1 MSGLFLHSSNRLEVL
16 AGELAKVLHTPLSSP
31 LAPEIIAVQ
40 SKGMERWLSLQLA
53 TIDGIWANYR
63 FPFPTALIREL
74 LASLLGSVAESPLL
88 VPENLAWRLM
98 EILPAKLSTPTYQQ
112 LAPYLHDHS
121 GDDLRLWQLCGRI
134 AETFD
139 QYLVYR
145 HPLLNDWEE
154 GRRQHLGPHEEWQAD
169 LWRSLVSGADA
180 PLHRAKLTGLFRAQ
194 LARDPELL
202 RPLLPERI
210 TLFGVST
217 LPPLHLELLD
227 AIAALIPVHLF
238 FLNPCE
244 GYWLEIRS
252 PREAARLLRRAADQ
266 GLDAEEV
273 YIEAGHPLLASLGRS
288 GRNFLSRL
296 LDLNG
301 VDNSVFVPASGEG
314 LLAALQRDILGT
326 DWPLDWPPPTKHLL
340 TTDDHS
346 LQIHACH
353 GPLREV
359 EVLHDLLLTAFSEIP
374 DLTPRDVLVMAP
386 DIEIYAPYID
396 AVFSRA
402 GRERTAGAL
411 PYTIADRGQ
420 RSSGELLIAF
430 ERLCALPGSRCG
442 AAELLDL
449 LQLAPVARRF
459 GLGPGDGEIVRR
471 WIEEVRIRWGLDA
484 DFRAAEGLPANPAC
498 TWQAGLDRLLL
509 GLALPERGE
518 LFAGILP
525 AAGGEGSSALLLG
538 ALCDFIAALRRWIDL
553 SRSVQTP
560 QAWSTALIDLLDTF
574 CDAGEESD
582 AGLRLRRLCSNL
594 AEESSLGAFSGTV
607 SFAVIRSRLT
617 TGLAERSTHGFLS
630 GPITF
635 CTLQPMRSVPF
646 RVIALIGMNDG
657 DFPRSSHP
665 TGFDLMPQKP
675 QPCDPSRRDEDRY
688 LFLEALLSAR
698 QRLLITWQG
707 EDPRD
712 GSKSPP
718 SVVVGELL
726 DAIEASF
733 CLAPP
738 DSLPPFQGE
747 GRGGDGVDLSRDEPH
762 PPPHLPL
769 ERGGII
775 KSNGAGSVRE
785 QIVTRHRLQPFSPIY
800 FSGAGALRSY
810 DPLWHA
816 AVAARLTEGE
826 REMLP
831 LFAQPLPPLDPPLT
845 TLTLDELERFLKNP
859 AKFFLQ
865 LRLQLRLITP
875 TEALSE
881 REPFLLDGLER
892 YHLGQPLASRLLTG
906 SDAAKEEERASAA
919 GLLPAGVIG
928 SSSWRT
934 LLGRVQAFTDTV
946 RAESP
951 AGAQRVEIELICAG
965 LHLSGEIETVGVDS
979 ALFWRYASL
988 KGKDRLAGWL
998 RHLALNA
1005 SGRALAT
1012 TIIGNDG
1019 TMTLAPLPM
1028 AAAQDCLD
1036 ELVTLYRQGWQRP
1049 LPFFPQ
1055 SAYAYAAALEKTGDA
1070 LKAQAAALKV
1080 WTQDEFSPVPGEE
1093 DDPYYRLCFPDDP
1106 LADEFTLLAQEIFN
1120 PLLAA
1125 AAGREG
1131 DA

>member
-16 AGELAKVLHTPLSSP
+16 AFELAKVLHTPLSSP
-31 LAPEIIAVQ
+31 LATEVIAVQ

-53 TIDGIWANYR
+53 TIDSIWANYR

-74 LASLLGSVAESPLL
+74 LASLLGPVAESPLL

-98 EILPAKLSTPTYQQ
+98 EILPAKLATPTYQQ

-121 GDDLRLWQLCGRI
+121 GGDLRLWQLCGRI

-145 HPLLNDWEE
+145 HPLINAWEE
-154 GRRQHLGPHEEWQAD
+154 GRLQHLGPHEEWQAD
-169 LWRSLVSGADA
+169 LWRTLVSGVDA
-180 PLHRAKLTGLFRAQ
+180 PLHRAKLTELFRAR
-194 LARDPELL
+194 LASDPATLL
-202 RPLLPERI
+202 PLLPERI

-227 AIAALIPVHLF
+227 AISALIPVHLF

-301 VDNSVFVPASGEG
+301 VDNSVFVPASGAG
-314 LLAALQRDILGT
+314 LLATLQRDILGT
-326 DWPLDWPPPTKHLL
+326 DWPLDWPPPQKNLL
-340 TTDDHS
+340 AADDNS
-346 LQIHACH
+346 LQIHTCH

-359 EVLHDLLLTAFSEIP
+359 EVLHDLLLPAFSEVP
-374 DLTPRDVLVMAP
+374 DLTPRDGLVMAP
-386 DIEIYAPYID
+386 DIELYAPYID

-402 GRERTAGAL
+402 GRARTAGAL

-420 RSSGELLIAF
+420 KSSGELFIAF

-459 GLGPGDGEIVRR
+459 GLSPGDGEVVRR

-484 DFRAAEGLPANPAC
+484 DFRAEEGLPANPAC

-509 GLALPERGE
+509 GIALPEHGE

-525 AAGGEGSSALLLG
+525 ATGGEGSNAIILG

-553 SRSVQTP
+553 SRTQQTP
-560 QAWSTALIDLLDTF
+560 QAWSNRLTALLDDF
-574 CDAGEESD
+574 FDAGEESD
-582 AGLRLRRLCSNL
+582 AFLRLRRLCSSL
-594 AEESSLGAFSGTV
+594 AEEAHLGAFSGTV

-617 TGLAERSTHGFLS
+617 IGLAERSTHGFLS

-646 RVIALIGMNDG
+646 RVIALIGMNDN

-698 QRLLITWQG
+698 QRMLITWQG

-718 SVVVGELL
+718 AVVVGELL

-733 CLAPP
+733 VRA
-738 DSLPPFQGE
+738 
-747 GRGGDGVDLSRDEPH
+747 DGS
-762 PPPHLPL
+762 
-769 ERGGII
+769 
-775 KSNGAGSVRE
+775 SVRE
-785 QIVTRHRLQPFSPIY
+785 QIVTRHRLQPFSPVY
-800 FSGAGALRSY
+800 FAAEGPLRSY

-816 AVAARLTEGE
+816 AVSARLTQGE
-826 REMLP
+826 VEMLP
-831 LFAQPLPPLDPPLT
+831 LFSVPLPPVDPPLT
-845 TLTLDELERFLKNP
+845 TVTLDELERFLKNP
-859 AKFFLQ
+859 ARFFLQ
-865 LRLQLRLITP
+865 QRLQLRLITP

-881 REPFLLDGLER
+881 REPFLLDGLEH
-892 YHLGQPLASRLLTG
+892 YHLGQPLASRLLAG
-906 SDAAKEEERASAA
+906 SAAAKEEERAIAA
-919 GLLPAGVIG
+919 GLLPAGEIG
-928 SSSWRT
+928 NSSWRT
-934 LLGRVQAFTDTV
+934 LLGRVQAFTETV
-946 RAESP
+946 RAEAP

-965 LHLSGEIETVGVDS
+965 LCLSGEIETVGADS

-1005 SGRALAT
+1005 AGRALAT

-1019 TMTLAPLPM
+1019 AMTLAPLTM
-1028 AAAQDCLD
+1028 VEAQDCLD

-1070 LKAQAAALKV
+1070 FKAQAAAAKV
-1080 WTQDEFSPVPGEE
+1080 WKEDEFNPVRGEE

-1106 LADEFTLLAQEIFN
+1106 LADEFTTLAQEVFN

-1125 AAGREG
+1125 AAEEEG
-1131 DA
+1131 DEE

>member
-16 AGELAKVLHTPLSSP
+16 AFELAKVLHTPLSSP
-31 LAPEIIAVQ
+31 LATEVIAVQ

-74 LASLLGSVAESPLL
+74 LASLLGPVAESPLL
-88 VPENLAWRLM
+88 VPENLTWRLM
-98 EILPAKLSTPTYQQ
+98 EILPAKLATPSYQQ
-112 LAPYLHDHS
+112 LAPYLHDHT

-145 HPLLNDWEE
+145 HPLINAWEE
-154 GRRQHLGPHEEWQAD
+154 GRLLHLGPHEEWQAD
-169 LWRSLVSGADA
+169 LWRTLVSGTDA
-180 PLHRAKLTGLFRAQ
+180 PLHRAKLTELFRAK
-194 LARDPELL
+194 LASDPATLL
-202 RPLLPERI
+202 PLLPERI

-227 AIAALIPVHLF
+227 AISALIPVHFF

-273 YIEAGHPLLASLGRS
+273 YIEAGHPLLSSLGRS

-301 VDNSVFVPASGEG
+301 VDNSVFVPASGAG
-314 LLAALQRDILGT
+314 LLPALQRDILGT
-326 DWPLDWPPPTKHLL
+326 NWPLDWPPPSKHLL
-340 TTDDHS
+340 AADDHT

-353 GPLREV
+353 GTLREV
-359 EVLHDLLLTAFSEIP
+359 EVLHDLLLTAFREIP

-402 GRERTAGAL
+402 GRERTAGIL
-411 PYTIADRGQ
+411 PYTIADRGLG
-420 RSSGELLIAF
+420 RSGELLIAF

-459 GLGPGDGEIVRR
+459 GLSPGDGEVVRR
-471 WIEEVRIRWGLDA
+471 WIQEVRIRWGLDA
-484 DFRAAEGLPANPAC
+484 DFRAKEGLPANPAC

-509 GLALPERGE
+509 GIALPEHGE
-518 LFAGILP
+518 LFSGILP
-525 AAGGEGSSALLLG
+525 ATGGEGSSGTILG

-553 SRSVQTP
+553 SRTEQTP
-560 QAWSTALIDLLDTF
+560 QVWSNRLTALLDDF
-574 CDAGEESD
+574 FDAGEESD
-582 AGLRLRRLCSNL
+582 AFLRLRRLCSNCS
-594 AEESSLGAFSGTV
+594 EEASLGAFSGAV

-617 TGLAERSTHGFLS
+617 VGLAERSTHGFLS

-665 TGFDLMPQKP
+665 TGFDLMTQKP

-726 DAIEASF
+726 DALEASF
-733 CLAPP
+733 VLAPP
-738 DSLPPFQGE
+738 PLTGGGRGVGEDSTEALRRHLPPLPSPPPQG
-747 GRGGDGVDLSRDEPH
+747 GRGL
-762 PPPHLPL
+762 
-769 ERGGII
+769 
-775 KSNGAGSVRE
+775 NNSVRDH
-785 QIVTRHRLQPFSPIY
+785 IVTHHRLQPFSPVY
-800 FSGAGALRSY
+800 FSADGALRSY

-816 AVAARLTEGE
+816 AVSARLTQGE
-826 REMLP
+826 VEMLP
-831 LFAQPLPPLDPPLT
+831 LFSVPLPPIDPPLT
-845 TLTLDELERFLKNP
+845 TVTLDELERFLKNP

-865 LRLQLRLITP
+865 QRLQLRLITP

-892 YHLGQPLASRLLTG
+892 YHLGQPLASRLLAG
-906 SDAAKEEERASAA
+906 NSAAKEEERAIAA
-919 GLLPAGVIG
+919 GLLPAGAIG

-934 LLGRVQAFTDTV
+934 LLGRVQAFTDVV
-946 RAESP
+946 RSGQP
-951 AGAQRVEIELICAG
+951 AGAQRVEIKLICAG
-965 LHLSGEIETVGVDS
+965 LCLSGEIETVGTDS

-1005 SGRALAT
+1005 AGRALAT

-1019 TMTLAPLPM
+1019 AMTLAPLTM
-1028 AAAQDCLD
+1028 AEAQDSLD

-1070 LKAQAAALKV
+1070 LKAQAAAAKV
-1080 WTQDEFSPVPGEE
+1080 WKQDEFSPLPGEE
-1093 DDPYYRLCFPDDP
+1093 DDPYYRLCFPADP
-1106 LADEFTLLAQEIFN
+1106 LADDFTLLAQEVFN

-1131 DA
+1131 DEA

>member
-74 LASLLGSVAESPLL
+74 LASLLGPVAESPLL
-88 VPENLAWRLM
+88 VPENLTWRLM
-98 EILPAKLSTPTYQQ
+98 EILPAKLATPTYQQ

-121 GDDLRLWQLCGRI
+121 NDDLRLWQLCGRI

-145 HPLLNDWEE
+145 HPLINAWEE
-154 GRRQHLGPHEEWQAD
+154 GRRLHLGPHEEWQAD
-169 LWRSLVSGADA
+169 LWRTLVSGADA
-180 PLHRAKLTGLFRAQ
+180 PLHRAKLTDLFRAK
-194 LARDPELL
+194 LASDPATLL
-202 RPLLPERI
+202 PLLPERI

-252 PREAARLLRRAADQ
+252 PREAARLLRRAADK

-326 DWPLDWPPPTKHLL
+326 DWPLDWPPATKQCVAA
-340 TTDDHS
+340 DDHS

-353 GPLREV
+353 GTLREV
-359 EVLHDLLLTAFSEIP
+359 EVLHDLLLTAFREIP

-402 GRERTAGAL
+402 GRERTASIL

-430 ERLCALPGSRCG
+430 ERLCSLPGSRCG

-449 LQLAPVARRF
+449 LQLAPVARHF
-459 GLGPGDGEIVRR
+459 GLSPGDGEVVRR

-509 GLALPERGE
+509 GIALPDHGE
-518 LFAGILP
+518 LFCGILP
-525 AAGGEGSSALLLG
+525 ATGGEGSNGLILG
-538 ALCDFIAALRRWIDL
+538 ALCDYIAALRRWIDL
-553 SRSVQTP
+553 SRTEQTP
-560 QAWSTALIDLLDTF
+560 QAWCVALIDLLDTF
-574 CDAGEESD
+574 FDPGEESD
-582 AGLRLRRLCSNL
+582 ACLRLRRLCSSL
-594 AEESSLGAFSGTV
+594 AEEASLGAFSGTV

-665 TGFDLMPQKP
+665 TGFDLMPRKP

-733 CLAPP
+733 SS
-738 DSLPPFQGE
+738 DS
-747 GRGGDGVDLSRDEPH
+747 
-762 PPPHLPL
+762 
-769 ERGGII
+769 
-775 KSNGAGSVRE
+775 GSVRDH
-785 QIVTRHRLQPFSPIY
+785 IVTRHRLQPFSPVY
-800 FSGAGALRSY
+800 FAAEGPLRSY

-816 AVAARLTEGE
+816 AVSARLTQGE
-826 REMLP
+826 VEMLP
-831 LFAQPLPPLDPPLT
+831 LFSVPLPPVDPPLT
-845 TLTLDELERFLKNP
+845 TVTLDELERFLKNP

-865 LRLQLRLITP
+865 QRLQLRLITP

-892 YHLGQPLASRLLTG
+892 YHLGQPLASRLLAG
-906 SDAAKEEERASAA
+906 SDAAHEEERACAA
-919 GLLPAGVIG
+919 GLLPAGAIG

-934 LLGRVQAFTDTV
+934 LLGRVQAFTDVV
-946 RAESP
+946 RSGQPE
-951 AGAQRVEIELICAG
+951 GAQRVEIELICAG
-965 LHLSGEIETVGVDS
+965 LCLSGEIETVGVDS

-1005 SGRALAT
+1005 AGQALAT
-1012 TIIGNDG
+1012 TVIGNDG
-1019 TMTLAPLPM
+1019 AMTLAPLTM
-1028 AAAQDCLD
+1028 ATAQDCLD

-1055 SAYAYAAALEKTGDA
+1055 SAYAYAAALKKSDDA
-1070 LKAQAAALKV
+1070 LKAQAAAAKV
-1080 WTQDEFSPVPGEE
+1080 WTHDEFNPAGGEE
-1093 DDPYYRLCFPDDP
+1093 DDPYYRLCFPVAP
-1106 LADEFTLLAQEIFN
+1106 LEGEFTLLAQEVFN

-1125 AAGREG
+1125 AAGEEG

>member
-74 LASLLGSVAESPLL
+74 LASLLGPVAESPLL

-98 EILPAKLSTPTYQQ
+98 EILPAKLATPTYQQ

-121 GDDLRLWQLCGRI
+121 NDDLRLWQLCGRI

-145 HPLLNDWEE
+145 HPLINAWEE
-154 GRRQHLGPHEEWQAD
+154 GRRLHLGPHEEWQAD
-169 LWRSLVSGADA
+169 LWRTLVSGADA
-180 PLHRAKLTGLFRAQ
+180 PLHRAKLTELFRTK
-194 LARDPELL
+194 LASDPATLL
-202 RPLLPERI
+202 PLLPERI

-227 AIAALIPVHLF
+227 AISTLIPVHLF

-266 GLDAEEV
+266 GLDAESV

-301 VDNSVFVPASGEG
+301 VDNSVFVPTSGEE
-314 LLAALQRDILGT
+314 LLAALQRDILGI
-326 DWPLDWPPPTKHLL
+326 DWPLDWPPQQKHLL
-340 TTDDHS
+340 AADDNS

-359 EVLHDLLLTAFSEIP
+359 EVLHDLLLTAFREIP

-402 GRERTAGAL
+402 GRERTAGTL

-459 GLGPGDGEIVRR
+459 GLSPGDGEVVRR
-471 WIEEVRIRWGLDA
+471 WIEEVRIRWGLAA
-484 DFRAAEGLPANPAC
+484 DFRAEEGLPANPAC

-509 GLALPERGE
+509 GIALPEQGE

-525 AAGGEGSSALLLG
+525 ASGGEGSNGVILG
-538 ALCDFIAALRRWIDL
+538 ALCDFIASLRRWIDL
-553 SRSVQTP
+553 SRTEQTP
-560 QAWSTALIDLLDTF
+560 QAWSHRLTSLLDDF
-574 CDAGEESD
+574 FDAGEESD
-582 AGLRLRRLCSNL
+582 AFLRLRRLCASL
-594 AEESSLGAFSGTV
+594 AEEASLGAFSGAV

-617 TGLAERSTHGFLS
+617 IGLAERSTHGFLS

-665 TGFDLMPQKP
+665 TGFDLMPRKP

-733 CLAPP
+733 SCN
-738 DSLPPFQGE
+738 SG
-747 GRGGDGVDLSRDEPH
+747 SIRDY
-762 PPPHLPL
+762 
-769 ERGGII
+769 
-775 KSNGAGSVRE
+775 
-785 QIVTRHRLQPFSPIY
+785 IVTRHRLQPFSPVY
-800 FSGAGALRSY
+800 FAADGPLRSY

-816 AVAARLTEGE
+816 AVSAHLTQGE
-826 REMLP
+826 VEMLP
-831 LFAQPLPPLDPPLT
+831 LFAHPLPPLDPPLT
-845 TLTLDELERFLKNP
+845 TVTLDELERFLRNP

-865 LRLQLRLITP
+865 QRLQLRLITP

-892 YHLGQPLASRLLTG
+892 YHLGQPLASRLLAG

-919 GLLPAGVIG
+919 GLLPAGAIG

-946 RAESP
+946 RAASP
-951 AGAQRVEIELICAG
+951 AGAERVEIELICAG
-965 LHLSGEIETVGVDS
+965 LCLSGEIETVGADS
-979 ALFWRYASL
+979 ALFWRYARL

-1005 SGRALAT
+1005 AGRALAT
-1012 TIIGNDG
+1012 TVIGNDG
-1019 TMTLAPLPM
+1019 AMTLAPLPM
-1028 AAAQDCLD
+1028 AEAQDCLD

-1055 SAYAYAAALEKTGDA
+1055 SAYAYAEALEKSGDA
-1070 LKAQAAALKV
+1070 LKAQAAANKV
-1080 WTQDEFSPVPGEE
+1080 WKQDEFNPAGGEE
-1093 DDPYYRLCFPDDP
+1093 DDPCYRLCFPDDP
-1106 LADEFTLLAQEIFN
+1106 LAGEFTLLAQEIFN

-1125 AAGREG
+1125 AVGREG
-1131 DA
+1131 DEE

>member
-16 AGELAKVLHTPLSSP
+16 ASELAKVLHTPLSSP
-31 LAPEIIAVQ
+31 LATEVIAVQ

-74 LASLLGSVAESPLL
+74 LASLLGPTAESPLL
-88 VPENLAWRLM
+88 VPENLTWRLM
-98 EILPAKLSTPTYQQ
+98 EILPAKLANPTYQH
-112 LAPYLHDHS
+112 LAPYLHDHV

-134 AETFD
+134 ADTFD

-145 HPLLNDWEE
+145 HQLINDWEE

-169 LWRSLVSGADA
+169 LWRTLVSGADA
-180 PLHRAKLTGLFRAQ
+180 PLHRAKLTELFRAK
-194 LARDPELL
+194 LSSDPATLL
-202 RPLLPERI
+202 PLLPERI

-227 AIAALIPVHLF
+227 AISALIPVHLF

-252 PREAARLLRRAADQ
+252 PREAARLLRRAAEK

-273 YIEAGHPLLASLGRS
+273 YIEAGHPLLSSLGRS

-301 VDNSVFVPASGEG
+301 VDNSVFVPANGEG
-314 LLAALQRDILGT
+314 LLPTLQRDILGT
-326 DWPLDWPPPTKHLL
+326 DWPLDWPPPEKHLL
-340 TTDDHS
+340 TADDNS
-346 LQIHACH
+346 LKIHACH
-353 GPLREV
+353 GTLREV
-359 EVLHDLLLTAFSEIP
+359 EVLHDLLLTAFREIP
-374 DLTPRDVLVMAP
+374 DLAPRDVLVMAP

-402 GRERTAGAL
+402 GRERTAGTL

-430 ERLCALPGSRCG
+430 ERLCSLPGSRCG

-459 GLGPGDGEIVRR
+459 GLSPGDGEVVRR

-484 DFRAAEGLPANPAC
+484 DFRAEEGLPANPAC

-509 GLALPERGE
+509 GIALPEHGE
-518 LFAGILP
+518 LFGSILP
-525 AAGGEGSSALLLG
+525 ATGGEGSNGLILG

-553 SRSVQTP
+553 SRTQQTP
-560 QAWSTALIDLLDTF
+560 QAWSTALTALLDDF
-574 CDAGEESD
+574 FDAGEESD
-582 AGLRLRRLCSNL
+582 AFLRLRRLCTSL
-594 AEESSLGAFSGTV
+594 AEEASAGAFSGAV

-617 TGLAERSTHGFLS
+617 VGLAERSTHGFLS
-630 GPITF
+630 GPVTF

-646 RVIALIGMNDG
+646 RVIALIGMNDNN
-657 DFPRSSHP
+657 FPRSSHP
-665 TGFDLMPQKP
+665 TGFDLMIQKP

-698 QRLLITWQG
+698 QRMLITWQG

-726 DAIEASF
+726 DAIDASF
-733 CLAPP
+733 CL
-738 DSLPPFQGE
+738 E
-747 GRGGDGVDLSRDEPH
+747 DGNNVRD
-762 PPPHLPL
+762 
-769 ERGGII
+769 
-775 KSNGAGSVRE
+775 
-785 QIVTRHRLQPFSPIY
+785 QIVTRHRLQPFSPVY
-800 FSGAGALRSY
+800 FSATGSLRSY

-816 AVAARLTEGE
+816 AVSARLTQGE
-826 REMLP
+826 VEMLP

-845 TLTLDELERFLKNP
+845 TVTLDELERFLKNP

-865 LRLQLRLITP
+865 QRLQLRLITP

-892 YHLGQPLASRLLTG
+892 YHLGQPLASRLLAG
-906 SDAAKEEERASAA
+906 NSAGREEERAIAA
-919 GLLPAGVIG
+919 GLLPVGAIG

-934 LLGRVQAFTDTV
+934 LLGRIQAFTDVV
-946 RAESP
+946 RSGQP
-951 AGAQRVEIELICAG
+951 KGAQRVEIKLICAG
-965 LHLSGEIETVGVDS
+965 LCLNGEIETVGTDS

-1005 SGRALAT
+1005 AGRALAT

-1019 TMTLAPLPM
+1019 AMTLAPLPM
-1028 AAAQDCLD
+1028 AAAKDCLD

-1055 SAYAYAAALEKTGDA
+1055 SAYAYAAALEKTGDV
-1070 LKAQAAALKV
+1070 LKAQAAAAKV
-1080 WTQDEFSPVPGEE
+1080 WKQAEFSPLPGEE
-1093 DDPYYRLCFPDDP
+1093 DDPYYRLCFPVDP
-1106 LADEFTLLAQEIFN
+1106 LADEFTLLALEIFH
-1120 PLLAA
+1120 PLLV
-1125 AAGREG
+1125 AAGQEG
-1131 DA
+1131 DEE

>member
-16 AGELAKVLHTPLSSP
+16 ASELAKVLHTPLSSP

-74 LASLLGSVAESPLL
+74 LASLLGPVLESPLL

-98 EILPAKLSTPTYQQ
+98 EILPAKLSTPTYQH

-121 GDDLRLWQLCGRI
+121 DDDLRLWQLCGRI
-134 AETFD
+134 AGIFD

-169 LWRSLVSGADA
+169 LWLTLVSGADA
-180 PLHRAKLTGLFRAQ
+180 PLHRAKLTGLFRTQ

-266 GLDAEEV
+266 GLDAAEV

-301 VDNSVFVPASGEG
+301 NDDSAFVETTGEG
-314 LLAALQRDILGT
+314 LLAALQRDILGRN
-326 DWPLDWPPPTKHLL
+326 WPLDWPPPEKHLV
-340 TTDDHS
+340 TADDHS

-353 GPLREV
+353 GTLREV
-359 EVLHDLLLTAFSEIP
+359 EVLHDLLLTAFREIP

-402 GRERTAGAL
+402 GRERTTAAL

-459 GLGPGDGEIVRR
+459 GLGAGDGEIVRR

-509 GLALPERGE
+509 GIALPDHGE
-518 LFAGILP
+518 LFSGILP
-525 AAGGEGSSALLLG
+525 ASGGEGSNALILG

-553 SRSVQTP
+553 SRGVKTP
-560 QAWSTALIDLLDTF
+560 EAWSVSLIDLLDSF

-582 AGLRLRRLCSNL
+582 AGLRLRRLCVSL
-594 AEESSLGAFSGTV
+594 GEEASLGAFSGAV
-607 SFAVIRSRLT
+607 SFAVIRSRLAIC
-617 TGLAERSTHGFLS
+617 LAKRSTHGFLS

-646 RVIALIGMNDG
+646 RVIALIGLNDG
-657 DFPRSSHP
+657 DFPRSSHL
-665 TGFDLMPQKP
+665 TGFDLMSQKP

-733 CLAPP
+733 YLSPP
-738 DSLPPFQGE
+738 PLTGGGRGVGE
-747 GRGGDGVDLSRDEPH
+747 GAKVAATGKH
-762 PPPHLPL
+762 PPLPDPPPQ
-769 ERGGII
+769 GG
-775 KSNGAGSVRE
+775 RE
-785 QIVTRHRLQPFSPIY
+785 INTCIRDHIVTRHRLQPFSPVY

-816 AVAARLTEGE
+816 AVAARLAQGA
-826 REMLP
+826 REKIP

-845 TLTLDELERFLKNP
+845 TVTLDELERFLRNP

-865 LRLQLRLITP
+865 SRLQLRLITP

-892 YHLGQPLASRLLTG
+892 YHLGQPLASRLLAG
-906 SDAAKEEERASAA
+906 SDAISEEERASAA
-919 GLLPAGVIG
+919 GLLPDGEIG

-934 LLGRVQAFTDTV
+934 LLGRVQAFTTLV
-946 RAESP
+946 RSASP
-951 AGAQRVEIELICAG
+951 EGAQRIEFELICSG
-965 LHLSGEIETVGVDS
+965 LCLSGEIETVGVDA

-1005 SGRALAT
+1005 AGRALAT

-1019 TMTLAPLPM
+1019 VITLAPLPM

-1055 SAYAYAAALEKTGDA
+1055 SAYAYAASLQKTGDA
-1070 LKAQAAALKV
+1070 LKAQAAAAKV
-1080 WTQDEFSPVPGEE
+1080 WKQEEFSPVPGEE
-1093 DDPYYRLCFPDDP
+1093 DDPYYRLCFPADP
-1106 LADEFTLLAQEIFN
+1106 LADDFTLLAQEIFN

-1131 DA
+1131 DEE

>member
-53 TIDGIWANYR
+53 THDGIWANYR

-74 LASLLGSVAESPLL
+74 LASLLGQVAESPLL

-98 EILPAKLSTPTYQQ
+98 EILPAKLATPTYQQ

-169 LWRSLVSGADA
+169 LWRTLVSGADA

-194 LARDPELL
+194 LARDPQLL
-202 RPLLPERI
+202 RHLLPERI

-296 LDLNG
+296 LDLNAN
-301 VDNSVFVPASGEG
+301 DDSAFVEAAGAG
-314 LLAALQRDILGT
+314 LLPTLQRDILGRN
-326 DWPLDWPPPTKHLL
+326 WPLDWPPREKHVVAP
-340 TTDDHS
+340 DDHS
-346 LQIHACH
+346 LRIHACH
-353 GPLREV
+353 GTLREV

-402 GRERTAGAL
+402 GRERTAAAL

-459 GLGPGDGEIVRR
+459 GLSAGDGEIVRR

-509 GLALPERGE
+509 GIALPERGE
-518 LFAGILP
+518 LFSGILP
-525 AAGGEGSSALLLG
+525 AAGGEGSNALLLG

-560 QAWSTALIDLLDTF
+560 QAWSVALIDLLDTF
-574 CDAGEESD
+574 CDAGEEND
-582 AGLRLRRLCSNL
+582 AGLRLRRLCSSL
-594 AEESSLGAFSGTV
+594 GEEASLGAFSGAV

-617 TGLAERSTHGFLS
+617 VGLAERSTHGFLS

-665 TGFDLMPQKP
+665 TGFDLMPLKA

-733 CLAPP
+733 SLA
-738 DSLPPFQGE
+738 LPQDFTPSPLMGE
-747 GRGGDGVDLSRDEPH
+747 GRGEGERVGVDL
-762 PPPHLPL
+762 PPLPSPL
-769 ERGGII
+769 PRGERGLLDH
-775 KSNGAGSVRE
+775 
-785 QIVTRHRLQPFSPIY
+785 IVTRHRLQPFSPAY

-816 AVAARLTEGE
+816 AVAARLTQGE

-845 TLTLDELERFLKNP
+845 TVTLDELERFLRNP
-859 AKFFLQ
+859 ARFFLQ
-865 LRLQLRLITP
+865 SRLQLRLITP

-892 YHLGQPLASRLLTG
+892 YHLGQPLASRLLAG
-906 SDAAKEEERASAA
+906 SDAASEEARASAA
-919 GLLPAGVIG
+919 GLLPAGEIG
-928 SSSWRT
+928 SSSWRS

-946 RAESP
+946 RSASP
-951 AGAQRVEIELICAG
+951 DGAQRVEIELICAG
-965 LHLSGEIETVGVDS
+965 LCLSGEIETVGSDS

-1019 TMTLAPLPM
+1019 AMTLAPLSM

-1055 SAYAYAAALEKTGDA
+1055 SAYAYAEALHRTNDA
-1070 LKAQAAALKV
+1070 LKAQAAAAKI
-1080 WTQDEFSPVPGEE
+1080 WQQDEFSPVPGEE

-1106 LADEFTLLAQEIFN
+1106 LAGEFTILAQEIFN

-1125 AAGREG
+1125 AAGEEG

>member
-16 AGELAKVLHTPLSSP
+16 ASELAKVLHTPLSSP

-74 LASLLGSVAESPLL
+74 LASLLGPTAESPLL
-88 VPENLAWRLM
+88 VPENLNWRLM
-98 EILPAKLSTPTYQQ
+98 EILPAKLANPTYQH
-112 LAPYLHDHS
+112 LAPYLHDHEQ
-121 GDDLRLWQLCGRI
+121 DDLRLWQLCGRI
-134 AETFD
+134 ADTFD

-145 HPLLNDWEE
+145 HQLINDWEE
-154 GRRQHLGPHEEWQAD
+154 GRLQHLGPHEEWQAD
-169 LWRSLVSGADA
+169 LWRTLVSGVDA
-180 PLHRAKLTGLFRAQ
+180 PLHRAKLTEIFRAK
-194 LARDPELL
+194 LASDPEILL
-202 RPLLPERI
+202 PLLPERI

-217 LPPLHLELLD
+217 LPPLHLQLLD

-252 PREAARLLRRAADQ
+252 PREAARLLRRAAEK

-273 YIEAGHPLLASLGRS
+273 YIEAGHPLLSSLGRS

-301 VDNSVFVPASGEG
+301 VDNSVFVPASGAG
-314 LLAALQRDILGT
+314 LLPALQRDILGT
-326 DWPLDWPPPTKHLL
+326 DWPLDWPPPTKQSVAP
-340 TTDDHS
+340 DDHS

-374 DLTPRDVLVMAP
+374 GLAPRDVLVMAP

-402 GRERTAGAL
+402 GRERSSSGL

-430 ERLCALPGSRCG
+430 ERLCSLPGSRCT

-459 GLGPGDGEIVRR
+459 GLSPGDDEIVQG
-471 WIEEVRIRWGLDA
+471 WIKAVNIRWGLDA
-484 DFRAAEGLPANPAC
+484 DFRVKEGLPANPAC

-509 GLALPERGE
+509 GIALPEHGD
-518 LFAGILP
+518 LFGGILP
-525 AAGGEGSSALLLG
+525 ASGGEGSNSALLG
-538 ALCDFIAALRRWIDL
+538 ALCDFIAALRSWIKIT
-553 SRSVQTP
+553 RTVQTP
-560 QAWSTALIDLLDTF
+560 QEWSDCLIALLDTF
-574 CDAGEESD
+574 FDAGEEND
-582 AGLRLRRLCSNL
+582 AFLRLRRLCVTL
-594 AEESSLGAFSGTV
+594 AEEASLGAFSGAV
-607 SFAVIRSRLT
+607 SFAVIRSRLI
-617 TGLAERSTHGFLS
+617 TGLAESSTHGFLS

-646 RVIALIGMNDG
+646 KVIALIGMNDN

-665 TGFDLMPQKP
+665 TGFDLMPLKVQL
-675 QPCDPSRRDEDRY
+675 CDPARRDEDRY

-712 GSKSPP
+712 GSQSPP

-733 CLAPP
+733 ELAPS

-747 GRGGDGVDLSRDEPH
+747 GRVGDGMDLIHEEQPH

-769 ERGGII
+769 ERGGIKI
-775 KSNGAGSVRE
+775 SCIRDH
-785 QIVTRHRLQPFSPIY
+785 IVTRHHLQPFSPAY
-800 FSGAGALRSY
+800 FTAGNRMRSY

-816 AVAARLTEGE
+816 AVLARLQRGGGE
-826 REMLP
+826 IAP
-831 LFAQPLPPLDPPLT
+831 LFSAPLPCLDPLLT
-845 TLTLDELERFLKNP
+845 TVTLDELERFLKNP

-865 LRLQLRLITP
+865 NRLQLRLITAS
-875 TEALSE
+875 EALPE

-892 YHLGQPLASRLLTG
+892 YNLGQPLATRLLSG
-906 SDAAKEEERASAA
+906 SDASGEEERARAA
-919 GLLPAGVIG
+919 GLLPDGPIGAG
-928 SSSWRT
+928 SWRH
-934 LLGRVQAFTDTV
+934 LFGQVEAFTLTV
-946 RAESP
+946 KEQLPEESKVFEIDLP
-951 AGAQRVEIELICAG
+951 AAG
-965 LHLSGEIETVGVDS
+965 LRLCGEIEGVGTDS

-988 KGKDRLAGWL
+988 KGKDCLSGWL

-1005 SGRALAT
+1005 SGRSLAT
-1012 TIIGNDG
+1012 TLIGKDG
-1019 TMTLAPLPM
+1019 ALTFAPLSVP
-1028 AAAQDCLD
+1028 AAQSCLD
-1036 ELVTLYRQGWQRP
+1036 DLVALYEQGWRQP

-1055 SAYAYAAALEKTGDA
+1055 SAFVYAQVMEKEEDADKALAAAR
-1070 LKAQAAALKV
+1070 KV
-1080 WTQDEFSPVPGEE
+1080 WEKDEFNPASGEE
-1093 DDPYYRLCFPDDP
+1093 QDPYYRLAFPDDP
-1106 LADEFTLLAQEIFN
+1106 LNAAFTALALEIFR
-1120 PLLAA
+1120 PLLV
-1125 AAGREG
+1125 AGNDGEG

>member
-16 AGELAKVLHTPLSSP
+16 ASELAKVLHAPLSSP
-31 LAPEIIAVQ
+31 LATEVIAVQ

-74 LASLLGSVAESPLL
+74 LASLLGPTTESPLL
-88 VPENLAWRLM
+88 VPENLTWRLM
-98 EILPAKLSTPTYQQ
+98 EILPAKLANPTYQH
-112 LAPYLHDHS
+112 LAPYLHDHV

-134 AETFD
+134 ADTFD

-145 HPLLNDWEE
+145 HQLINDWEE

-169 LWRSLVSGADA
+169 LWRTLVSGADA
-180 PLHRAKLTGLFRAQ
+180 PLHRAKLTELFRAK
-194 LARDPELL
+194 LSSDPATLL
-202 RPLLPERI
+202 PLLPERI

-227 AIAALIPVHLF
+227 AISALIPVHLF

-252 PREAARLLRRAADQ
+252 PREAARLLRRAAEK

-273 YIEAGHPLLASLGRS
+273 YIEPGHPLLSSLGRS

-301 VDNSVFVPASGEG
+301 VDTSVFLPASGEG
-314 LLAALQRDILGT
+314 LLPALQRDILGT
-326 DWPLDWPPPTKHLL
+326 NWPLDWPPPEKHALAV
-340 TTDDHS
+340 DDHS

-359 EVLHDLLLTAFSEIP
+359 EVLHDLLLTAFREIP
-374 DLTPRDVLVMAP
+374 DLAPRDVLVMAP

-402 GRERTAGAL
+402 GRERSSSTL

-430 ERLCALPGSRCG
+430 ERLCSLAGSRCT

-459 GLGPGDGEIVRR
+459 GLSPGDGEIVQG
-471 WIEEVRIRWGLDA
+471 WIKAVNIRWGLDA
-484 DFRAAEGLPANPAC
+484 DFRAKEGLPANPAC

-509 GLALPERGE
+509 GIALPEHGD
-518 LFAGILP
+518 LFGGILP
-525 AAGGEGSSALLLG
+525 ARGGEGGNSALLG
-538 ALCDFIAALRRWIDL
+538 ALCDFIAALRSWIKIT
-553 SRSVQTP
+553 RTVQTP
-560 QAWSTALIDLLDTF
+560 QEWSDCLIALLDTF
-574 CDAGEESD
+574 FDAGEESD
-582 AGLRLRRLCSNL
+582 VFLRLRRLCVTL
-594 AEESSLGAFSGTV
+594 AEEASLGAFSGAV
-607 SFAVIRSRLT
+607 SFAVVRSRLI
-617 TGLAERSTHGFLS
+617 TGLAESSTHGFLS

-646 RVIALIGMNDG
+646 RVIALIGMNDN

-665 TGFDLMPQKP
+665 TGFDLMPLKA
-675 QPCDPSRRDEDRY
+675 QPCDPARRDEDRY

-712 GSKSPP
+712 GSQSPP

-726 DAIEASF
+726 DALDASF
-733 CLAPP
+733 VLAPP
-738 DSLPPFQGE
+738 SLSPSPLTGE
-747 GRGGDGVDLSRDEPH
+747 GRGEGEGSDVVATGELPPLPD
-762 PPPHLPL
+762 PPPQ
-769 ERGGII
+769 GGRELI
-775 KSNGAGSVRE
+775 SVRD
-785 QIVTRHRLQPFSPIY
+785 QIVTRHHLQPFSPAY
-800 FSGAGALRSY
+800 FATGNRLRSC

-816 AVAARLTEGE
+816 AVQARLQRGGGEGA
-826 REMLP
+826 P
-831 LFAQPLPPLDPPLT
+831 LFSALLPPLDPPLT
-845 TLTLDELERFLKNP
+845 TVTLDELEHFLKNP

-865 LRLQLRLITP
+865 NRLQLRLITAS
-875 TEALSE
+875 EALPE

-892 YHLGQPLASRLLTG
+892 YNLGQPLATRLLSG
-906 SDAAKEEERASAA
+906 SDASGEEERARAA
-919 GLLPAGVIG
+919 GLLPDGTIGAG
-928 SSSWRT
+928 SWRH
-934 LLGRVQAFTDTV
+934 LLGEVEAFTLTV
-946 RAESP
+946 KEQLPEESK
-951 AGAQRVEIELICAG
+951 VFEIDLVVAG
-965 LHLSGEIETVGVDS
+965 LRLSGEIEGVGTEA

-988 KGKDRLAGWL
+988 KGKDCLAGWL

-1005 SGRALAT
+1005 SGRSLAT
-1012 TIIGNDG
+1012 TLIGKDG
-1019 TMTLAPLPM
+1019 ALTFAPLSVP
-1028 AAAQDCLD
+1028 AAQSCLD
-1036 ELVTLYRQGWQRP
+1036 DLVALYEQGWREP

-1055 SAYAYAAALEKTGDA
+1055 SAYAYAMSLMKDDNPDKAL
-1070 LKAQAAALKV
+1070 AAARKV
-1080 WTQDEFSPVPGEE
+1080 WEKDEFNPASGEE
-1093 DDPYYRLCFPDDP
+1093 QDPCYRLVFRDDP
-1106 LADEFTLLAQEIFN
+1106 LNAAFTALALQIFR
-1120 PLLAA
+1120 PLLI
-1125 AAGREG
+1125 AGNDGEG

>member
-16 AGELAKVLHTPLSSP
+16 ASELAKVLHTPLSSP
-31 LAPEIIAVQ
+31 LATEVIAVQ

-74 LASLLGSVAESPLL
+74 LASLLGPTAESPLL
-88 VPENLAWRLM
+88 VPENLSWRLM
-98 EILPAKLSTPTYQQ
+98 EILPEKLKNPTYQY
-112 LAPYLHDHS
+112 LAPYLHDHEL
-121 GDDLRLWQLCGRI
+121 DDLRLWQLCGRI

-145 HPLLNDWEE
+145 HSLINDWEE

-169 LWRSLVSGADA
+169 LWRTLVNGADA
-180 PLHRAKLTGLFRAQ
+180 PLHRAKLTELFRAK
-194 LARDPELL
+194 LASDPATLL
-202 RPLLPERI
+202 PLLPERI

-227 AIAALIPVHLF
+227 AISALIPVHIF

-301 VDNSVFVPASGEG
+301 VDNSVFVPSSGAG
-314 LLAALQRDILGT
+314 LLPALQRDILGT
-326 DWPLDWPPPTKHLL
+326 DWPLDWPPPTKHLVAA
-340 TTDDHS
+340 DDHS

-353 GPLREV
+353 GTLREV
-359 EVLHDLLLTAFSEIP
+359 EVLHDLLLTTFSEIP
-374 DLTPRDVLVMAP
+374 GLAPRDVLVMAP

-411 PYTIADRGQ
+411 PYTIAGRGQ
-420 RSSGELLIAF
+420 RSSGEILIAF

-449 LQLAPVARRF
+449 LLLSAVARRF
-459 GLGPGDGEIVRR
+459 GLSPGDGEVVRR

-484 DFRAAEGLPANPAC
+484 DFRVAEGLPANPAC

-509 GLALPERGE
+509 GIALPEHGE
-518 LFAGILP
+518 LFGGILP
-525 AAGGEGSSALLLG
+525 ATGGEGSNGLILG

-553 SRSVQTP
+553 SRTEQTP
-560 QAWSTALIDLLDTF
+560 QAWSNHLTALLDDF
-574 CDAGEESD
+574 FDPGEEND
-582 AGLRLRRLCSNL
+582 ACLRLRRLCSSL
-594 AEESSLGAFSGTV
+594 SEEASLGAFSGAV

-617 TGLAERSTHGFLS
+617 VGLAERSTHGFLS

-646 RVIALIGMNDG
+646 HVIALIGMNDG

-726 DAIEASF
+726 DAIETSF
-733 CLAPP
+733 VLAPSVLAP
-738 DSLPPFQGE
+738 SPLMGE
-747 GRGGDGVDLSRDEPH
+747 GRGEGERVNVPGTGNR
-762 PPPHLPL
+762 PPLPNPL
-769 ERGGII
+769 PRGERGLLDH
-775 KSNGAGSVRE
+775 
-785 QIVTRHRLQPFSPIY
+785 IVTRHRLQPFSPVY
-800 FSGAGALRSY
+800 FSSAGALRSY

-816 AVAARLTEGE
+816 AVSARLTQGE
-826 REMLP
+826 VKMLP

-845 TLTLDELERFLKNP
+845 TVTLDELERFLKNP

-865 LRLQLRLITP
+865 QRLQLRLITP

-892 YHLGQPLASRLLTG
+892 YNLGQPVAIRLLAG

-919 GLLPAGVIG
+919 GLLPAGEIG
-928 SSSWRT
+928 CSSWRT
-934 LLGRVQAFTDTV
+934 LLGRVQAFTETV

-951 AGAQRVEIELICAG
+951 EGAQRVEIELICAG
-965 LHLSGEIETVGVDS
+965 LQLSGEIETVGADS

-1005 SGRALAT
+1005 AGRALAT

-1019 TMTLAPLPM
+1019 VMTLAPLPM
-1028 AAAQDCLD
+1028 TDAQDCLD

-1055 SAYAYAAALEKTGDA
+1055 SAYAYAAAMEKSGDA
-1070 LKAQAAALKV
+1070 LKAQTAAAKV
-1080 WTQDEFSPVPGEE
+1080 WKQDEFNPVPGEE
-1093 DDPYYRLCFPDDP
+1093 DDPYYRLCFPVDP
-1106 LADEFTLLAQEIFN
+1106 LAAEFTLLAQEIFN

-1131 DA
+1131 EEE